1 MAPEEIVNRLSRKLL
16 DPSEVVYA
24 VTMRD
29 LLTAIAGRLGEDA
42 LQLTPDDLLL
52 ARDEV
57 RATFGHYLDERELF
71 GLALDQWELVRQL

>member
-24 VTMRD
+24 VTMLD
-29 LLTAIAGRLGEDA
+29 LLTAIAGRLGEEA